1 MDIRKNEKQ
10 TFIVEIINHQ
20 KCTWQGQIH
29 WVQGNRK
36 VLFRSVME
44 MLQLMDSVIEDGDGE
59 PCEAPSRAEEQ

>member
-44 MLQLMDSVIEDGDGE
+44 MLQLMDSVIEDGDGG
-59 PCEAPSRAEEQ
+59 PQEAAGMEEK